1 MNLSP
6 WIRRAT
12 LIAAAL
18 WLAGCAGI
26 GGPRTITLSEGEL
39 TRLMEAHAPFQ
50 KRLLEVL
57 EVRVTGPRVRL
68 LPESNRLATEM
79 QVSTTERVGGQVYNG
94 RIAVN
99 YALRYDDAAQA
110 IRLSQVRVIQF
121 HLDNLPAPKQ
131 AAINR
136 LGGLIAEQLLD
147 NVALYRFK
155 PADLKSAEGKGYR
168 PGSVTVTSRGV
179 EIALAPIQR

>member
-1 MNLSP
+1 
-6 WIRRAT
+6 
-12 LIAAAL
+12 
-18 WLAGCAGI
+18 
-26 GGPRTITLSEGEL
+26 
-39 TRLMEAHAPFQ
+39 
-50 KRLLEVL
+50 
-57 EVRVTGPRVRL
+57 VRVTGPRVRL